1 MSDRYDSFDEH
12 EMYGIKNGLKEDIMF
27 VKKRDPLYIHKYVRC
42 VGIILNQKEM
52 TNFMV
57 RYLKK
62 INEMG
67 HVPELYIDDMTNFT
81 SDMISSKGTSG
92 CIISN
97 VPFIRSEYWDKNI
110 TGESAKLMYFNA
122 LCKEYI
128 NSLKILNHDL
138 ISTTSKKK
146 WDDNLKYD
154 EYDNIV
160 NQYLYILP
168 LIDQPIT
175 LDNDDIHLNDIGKVI
190 KDKYIGNAPDLETF
204 AKAHVGSYL
213 SQSFHYKSRIVAM
226 KYVYTEIN
234 KLLY

>member
-1 MSDRYDSFDEH
+1 MSDRYDSSEN
-12 EMYGIKNGLKEDIMF
+12 YGTYDSKNIMF
-27 VKKRDPLYIHKYVRC
+27 VKKRDPLYFHKYVRC

-57 RYLKK
+57 RYLK
-62 INEMG
+62 
-67 HVPELYIDDMTNFT
+67 ELNRIENQVIPDAYIGDMVHYTDDMIT
-81 SDMISSKGTSG
+81 SKGTSG
-92 CIISN
+92 CIISSI
-97 VPFIRSEYWDKNI
+97 PFIRSEYWDKNI
-110 TGESAKLMYFNA
+110 TGEPSKLMYFNA

-204 AKAHVGSYL
+204 VKAHVGSYL
-213 SQSFHYKSRIVAM
+213 STSFHYKTRIVAM
-226 KYVYTEIN
+226 EYSHVELD
-234 KLLY
+234 KLDY

>member
-12 EMYGIKNGLKEDIMF
+12 EMYDIKNGLKEDIMF
-27 VKKRDPLYIHKYVRC
+27 VKKSDPLYFHKYVKC

-62 INEMG
+62 INEMKY
-67 HVPELYIDDMTNFT
+67 VPELYVDDMTDYT

-110 TGESAKLMYFNA
+110 TGDPAKLMYFNA
-122 LCKEYI
+122 LCKEYV
-128 NSLKILNHDL
+128 NSLKILNHNL

-154 EYDNIV
+154 EYKNIS

-168 LIDQPIT
+168 LIYQPIT
-175 LDNDDIHLNDIGKVI
+175 LDNCDMHVTDIGEVI

-213 SQSFHYKSRIVAM
+213 SESFHYKSRIVAM
-226 KYVYTEIN
+226 QYLYAEMD